1 MLRTLD
7 RALVDRLPKDQ
18 GAALRIR
25 LDLDQAEPGLR
36 ETLAG
41 LRRAVNGTADPSDG
55 LRSAIA
61 ARFADQ
67 QATARAT

>member
-7 RALVDRLPKDQ
+7 RALSEKLPKEQ

-25 LDLDQAEPGLR
+25 LDLDQTEPGLH

-41 LRRAVNGTADPSDG
+41 LRRQTDGTADPSDG

-61 ARFADQ
+61 ARLADHNAAR
-67 QATARAT
+67 QAA